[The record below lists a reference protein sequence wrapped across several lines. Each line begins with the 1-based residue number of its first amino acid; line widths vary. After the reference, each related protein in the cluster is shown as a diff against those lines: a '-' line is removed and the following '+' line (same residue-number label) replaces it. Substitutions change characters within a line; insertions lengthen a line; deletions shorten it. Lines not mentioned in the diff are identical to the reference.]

1 MRDPNTVYLVG
12 MEPCGSYNGST
23 TSTMRLLR
31 GNQVLEVDDVLFVE
45 TDSDSLEDAWAE
57 HYELAEMEADGI
69 YLTVVNDEQADLLYE
84 GRLALEE
91 GLEN

>member
-45 TDSDSLEDAWAE
+45 ADSNSLDDAWAE
-57 HYELAEMEADGI
+57 NYELAEMEADAI